1 MPLKLLK
8 EGLNIFFT
16 ANYAGKASLPQKQV
30 AAELGNLVDVKCTY
44 CTWFYYIK
52 YYDSPMTYI
61 YELQFLLKKNESE
74 HFYNIICIIL

>member
-8 EGLNIFFT
+8 EGLKIFFT
-16 ANYAGKASLPQKQV
+16 ANYAHKASLPQEEV

-52 YYDSPMTYI
+52 QYESPMTYL
-61 YELQFLLKKNESE
+61 YELHFHLKRMNQNS
-74 HFYNIICIIL
+74 FIIYFSCF